1 MRIPTT
7 QNIYMYVVQKA
18 QWLYVLIYA
27 SHLVC
32 LQDIAE
38 NGADVAHLTYLHG
51 AGVSSGAGM
60 DYRELLSGKLHTHSW
75 TARWES
81 LPKPST
87 YVGRMTLTMTNSI
100 LGVNFKS
107 LDITSI
113 ADQVCSNLT

>member
-1 MRIPTT
+1 M
-7 QNIYMYVVQKA
+7 VHV
-18 QWLYVLIYA
+18 
-27 SHLVC
+27 SSS
-32 LQDIAE
+32 LQDIPE

-51 AGVSSGAGM
+51 AGVSSGSGM
-60 DYRELLSGKLHTHSW
+60 NYRELLSGKLHTHSW

-81 LPKPST
+81 LPEPST

-113 ADQVCSNLT
+113 ADQVCLKCEGAKLWVKLLSRSSPDFQRGYPRK